1 MEYSDGENIQVQV
14 RVRPLNEME
23 RARGDHECIHVAE
36 DGRTVHFVT
45 GSVGASRSGNPAPS
59 VRALVFDAALAGSSQ
74 ARVFETA
81 QTYGLLHD
89 ALSGLAVTVFA
100 YGQTGSGKV
109 SSRVL
114 DQSSHTLTA
123 SCNSR

>member
-109 SSRVL
+109 SSRAP

-123 SCNSR
+123 S